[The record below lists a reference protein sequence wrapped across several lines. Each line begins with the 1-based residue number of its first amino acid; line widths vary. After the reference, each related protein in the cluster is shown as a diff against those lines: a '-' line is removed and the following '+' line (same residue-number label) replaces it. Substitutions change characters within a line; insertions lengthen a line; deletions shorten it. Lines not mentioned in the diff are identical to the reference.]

1 MAKATSTKITS
12 SGICKFCQGEFDKSK
27 MTQHLKY
34 CKQRASMLKTQVHI
48 AEAEKTTLFHILVE
62 GRYLPMY
69 WMHLEIPA
77 NSTLYDLDA
86 FLRNIWLECCGHL
99 SAFKIGKR
107 SYLSQTEEMM
117 WEIEDLA
124 TTKDD
129 EEDTETD
136 EDEEEPDITELT
148 PAEIEN
154 LSPFEVAMSLTELL
168 QQEFQSDLADLSPAE
183 FQSKFTDFLNTRM
196 GDSLTPEML
205 AQLSKLSV
213 FIQPL
218 LVDFADESNEQ
229 DMGVELSQDLKV
241 GQKFF
246 HEYDFGSTTELTLK
260 VLAEREGVVSN
271 DDDDEEST
279 EILARNNPPAIPCR
293 ECGKPATKVASGYY
307 DVGDGAL
314 CDACARTKLK
324 EYEDSF
330 LPIVNSPRV
339 GVCGYTGDAYADG
352 EEIDWDDEE
361 EFETEEDEE
370 IE

>member
-12 SGICKFCQGEFDKSK
+12 SGICKFCKGEFDKSK
-27 MTQHLKY
+27 MTQHLKN
-34 CKQRASMLKTQVHI
+34 CKQRASLLQSQIHI

-77 NSTLYDLDA
+77 NTTLYDLDA

-99 SAFKIGKR
+99 SEFKIGKR

-117 WEIEDLA
+117 WDIENPA
-124 TTKDD
+124 NTG
-129 EEDTETD
+129 
-136 EDEEEPDITELT
+136 EDEEVPDFTGLT
-148 PAEIEN
+148 PAEMEK
-154 LSPFEVAMSLTELL
+154 LSPFEFAMSLIELL

-183 FQSKFTDFLNTRM
+183 FQTKFTDFLTTRM

-205 AQLSKLSV
+205 AQLSKMSFL
-213 FIQPL
+213 IQPL
-218 LVDFADESNEQ
+218 LVDFADENSEQ
-229 DMGVELSQDLKV
+229 DMDVELSQVLKV

-246 HEYDFGSTTELTLK
+246 HEYDFGSTTELALK
-260 VLAEREGVVSN
+260 LVAEREGVVPN
-271 DDDDEEST
+271 DDDDEEPI
-279 EILARNNPPAIPCR
+279 EIMARNNPPTIPCR

-307 DVGDGAL
+307 DVGEGAL
-314 CDACARTKLK
+314 CDACARTSLK
-324 EYEDSF
+324 EYEDFF

-339 GVCGYTGDAYADG
+339 GVCGYTGDSEG

-361 EFETEEDEE
+361 EFETEEDEV

>member
-34 CKQRASMLKTQVHI
+34 CKQRASMLKTQIHI

-99 SAFKIGKR
+99 SEFHIGKR

-117 WEIEDLA
+117 WEV
-124 TTKDD
+124 
-129 EEDTETD
+129 EDTETD
-136 EDEEEPDITELT
+136 EDEEVPDITRLT
-148 PAEIEN
+148 PAELEK
-154 LSPFEVAMSLTELL
+154 LSPFEFAMSLIELL
-168 QQEFQSDLADLSPAE
+168 QQESQSDLADLSPAE
-183 FQSKFTDFLNTRM
+183 FQSKFTDFLTTRM

-205 AQLSKLSV
+205 AQLSKMSYL
-213 FIQPL
+213 IQPL
-218 LVDFADESNEQ
+218 LVDFAEENNEQ
-229 DMGVELSQDLKV
+229 DMDVELSQALKV

-246 HEYDFGSTTELTLK
+246 HEYDFGSTTELALK
-260 VLAEREGVVSN
+260 LVAEREGIVSN
-271 DDDDEEST
+271 DDDDEEPV
-279 EILARNNPPAIPCR
+279 EIMARNNPPAIPCR

-314 CDACARTKLK
+314 CDACARTSLK
-324 EYEDSF
+324 EYEDFF

-339 GVCGYTGDAYADG
+339 GVCGYTGDSEG
-352 EEIDWDDEE
+352 EEIDWDEEDDEE

>member
-1 MAKATSTKITS
+1 
-12 SGICKFCQGEFDKSK
+12 

-34 CKQRASMLKTQVHI
+34 CKQRASILKTQIHI
-48 AEAEKTTLFHILVE
+48 AEAEKTTLLHILVE

-86 FLRNIWLECCGHL
+86 FLRNIWLECCSHL
-99 SAFKIGKR
+99 SEFKIGKR

-117 WEIEDLA
+117 WEIEDPA
-124 TTKDD
+124 TTKDA
-129 EEDTETD
+129 EEDAETD
-136 EDEEEPDITELT
+136 EDEKEPDITGLT

-183 FQSKFTDFLNTRM
+183 FQSKFTDFLITRM
-196 GDSLTPEML
+196 GDSLPPEML

-218 LVDFADESNEQ
+218 LVDFANESNEQ
-229 DMGVELSQDLKV
+229 DMDVELSQALKV

-260 VLAEREGVVSN
+260 VVAEREGVVSN
-271 DDDDEEST
+271 DDDDESI
-279 EILARNNPPAIPCR
+279 EIMARNNPPAIPCR

-307 DVGDGAL
+307 YVGDGAL
-314 CDACARTKLK
+314 CDACARTNLK

-339 GVCGYTGDAYADG
+339 GVCAYTGDAYG